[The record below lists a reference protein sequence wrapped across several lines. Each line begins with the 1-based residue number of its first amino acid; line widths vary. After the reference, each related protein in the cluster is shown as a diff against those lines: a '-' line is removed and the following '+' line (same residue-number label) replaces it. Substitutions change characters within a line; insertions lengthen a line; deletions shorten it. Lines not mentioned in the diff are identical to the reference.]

1 MTDLIKSLL
10 LPSSLITLLILGGL
24 ACLIFKKTRQLATGL
39 LCVGGLFYLIFANGP
54 VSFFLI
60 RYLENQSP
68 VFSID
73 HHSTLFRDIAILTG
87 HALPDT
93 QLPVSS
99 SVNSS
104 SAFRILEALRLHQ
117 VFPDARII
125 ISGYDDV
132 PLLMKK
138 LLLSVGVREELIIFE
153 NQSRSTYESAVHL
166 KKRMRENDF
175 ILVTSA
181 GHMPRS
187 LKAFNALGMKPTP
200 APTDYLAKMTVFDG
214 HWLPNPSHLMRADLA
229 MHEYLGLIWYELTH
243 E

>member
-1 MTDLIKSLL
+1 MTDLIKQLL
-10 LPSSLITLLILGGL
+10 LPSSLITLLILVGL
-24 ACLIFKKTRQLATGL
+24 ACLILKNTRRLATGL
-39 LCVGGLFYLIFANGP
+39 FCTSVLLFLIFANGP

-73 HHSTLFRDIAILTG
+73 HHSTLFRDIVILTG

-117 VFPDARII
+117 AFPDAIII

-132 PLLMKK
+132 PRLMKM
-138 LLLSVGVREELIIFE
+138 LLLSVGVRE
-153 NQSRSTYESAVHL
+153 
-166 KKRMRENDF
+166 K
-175 ILVTSA
+175 
-181 GHMPRS
+181 
-187 LKAFNALGMKPTP
+187 
-200 APTDYLAKMTVFDG
+200 
-214 HWLPNPSHLMRADLA
+214 
-229 MHEYLGLIWYELTH
+229 
-243 E
+243 